1 MGKKRYRRSRPE
13 PKTGR
18 GRVSI
23 DPLRERSGRRACLCP
38 SLAQPSKKVRIV
50 ADNDGYF
57 GHPLVRES
65 SVLALS
71 KFMCIS
77 EAFCERYLDLL
88 FTTLEKATDTAV
100 SLRTDR
106 LDLSGKG

>member
-1 MGKKRYRRSRPE
+1 MQKADVDKPFIE
-13 PKTGR
+13 PIKAST
-18 GRVSI
+18 VY
-23 DPLRERSGRRACLCP
+23 PP
-38 SLAQPSKKVRIV
+38 SVYVFDRKVRIV
-50 ADNDGYF
+50 ANKGGGF

-100 SLRTDR
+100 SVAL
-106 LDLSGKG
+106 